1 MTAPIG
7 LHRYMRRLSPLAM
20 ALGLLGTQSIASA
33 SAVTLDFK
41 ACVETALGQNP
52 EMTVSEQRIVQA
64 EAALSEA
71 EASRMPQITASLT
84 GTRSNDAMNVFGM
97 KLGQRQATFGDFGF
111 ADIGKTGFGD
121 PSATST
127 NFGVEPR
134 DLNHPGAHNNFNS
147 RLEVKVPVWNGGRI
161 GSYEDQ
167 AQAMIAAARQGDEA
181 TQQYLTFNVYQAYE
195 GVHTARAFIEVAQQ
209 AVEAAQAYVETT
221 ENLVAQGV
229 VVRSELLSANVHL
242 SEAQTQYEQ
251 ALMEEQIALDNL
263 KMLMAM
269 DEDAEIEI
277 GARQDITLPEHTAAS
292 MSQEAISV
300 NPQLEALR
308 AQTKAKQAAIA
319 ASKADKYPSF
329 NLMARGDANDE
340 NLGFDSTSYTIAG
353 VFSWKLTDFGVTN
366 NRISR
371 ARAEASEAKAS
382 LQSKMNQTRL
392 AVKKAWRM
400 LQVAEKRVV
409 SNELAVAQ
417 AEEAQRLIMKRYKG
431 GIATMTEVLAN
442 QAQLDKARADLVKS
456 QYEKNIQKATLRL
469 ETGAMTLAR
478 M

>member
-20 ALGLLGTQSIASA
+20 ALGLLGTQGVASA
-33 SAVTLDFK
+33 STVTLDFK

-97 KLGQRQATFGDFGF
+97 KLGQRQASLGDFGF
-111 ADIGKTGFGD
+111 NDYVAGQFG
-121 PSATST
+121 AG
-127 NFGVEPR
+127 NYAVEPD
-134 DLNHPGAHNNFNS
+134 DLNYPGAHNNFNS

-181 TQQYLTFNVYQAYE
+181 TQQYLTFSVYQAYE

-242 SEAQTQYEQ
+242 SEAQTHYEQ

-353 VFSWKLTDFGVTN
+353 VLSWKLTDFGVTN
-366 NRISR
+366 HRISR

-478 M
+478 L

>member
-1 MTAPIG
+1 
-7 LHRYMRRLSPLAM
+7 MRRLSPLAM
-20 ALGLLGTQSIASA
+20 ALGLLGAQSVASA

-52 EMTVSEQRIVQA
+52 EMTVSEQRIAQA

-97 KLGQRQATFGDFGF
+97 KLGQRQANFGDFGF
-111 ADIGKTGFGD
+111 SEFDMTGGT
-121 PSATST
+121 PKSQLLAT
-127 NFGVEPR
+127 EPN

-147 RLEVKVPVWNGGRI
+147 RLEVKVPVWNGGKI

-251 ALMEEQIALDNL
+251 ALMEEQIALDSL

-269 DEDAEIEI
+269 DEDAEVEI

-292 MSQEAISV
+292 LSQEAISV

-353 VFSWKLTDFGVTN
+353 VVSWKLTDFGVTN

-371 ARAEASEAKAS
+371 ARAEAAEAKAS

-392 AVKKAWRM
+392 AVRKAWRM
-400 LQVAEKRVV
+400 LKVAEKRVV

-478 M
+478 L

>member
-1 MTAPIG
+1 
-7 LHRYMRRLSPLAM
+7 MRRLSPVAM
-20 ALGLLGTQSIASA
+20 AVGLISAQGMASA
-33 SAVTLDFK
+33 NPVTLDFE
-41 ACVETALGQNP
+41 ACVETALGKNP
-52 EMTVSEQRIVQA
+52 EMTVSQQRIVQA
-64 EAALSEA
+64 ESALAEA

-97 KLGQRQATFGDFGF
+97 KLGQRQATFADFGF
-111 ADIGKTGFGD
+111 ADFD
-121 PSATST
+121 ST
-127 NFGVEPR
+127 NPNLLSVEPD

-147 RLEVKVPVWNGGRI
+147 RLEVKLPVWNGGKI

-181 TQQYLTFNVYQAYE
+181 TQQYLTFNVYKAYE
-195 GVHTARAFIEVAQQ
+195 GVHTARAFIDVAKQ
-209 AVEAAQAYVETT
+209 AMEAAQAYVNTT
-221 ENLVAQGV
+221 ENLVEQGI

-242 SEAQTQYEQ
+242 SEAQTHYEQ

-269 DEDAEIEI
+269 DENAQIEI
-277 GARQDITLPEHTAAS
+277 GARQDITLPEHTPDS
-292 MSQEAISV
+292 LSQQAMTA

-308 AQTKAKQAAIA
+308 AQTEAKRAAIA
-319 ASKADKYPSF
+319 ASEADKYPSF

-340 NLGFDSTSYTIAG
+340 NLGFDSTSYTVAG
-353 VFSWKLTDFGVTN
+353 VVSWKLTDFGVTS
-366 NRISR
+366 NRVSR
-371 ARAEASEAKAS
+371 ARAEAEEAKAA
-382 LQSKMNQTRL
+382 LQSKTNQTRL
-392 AVKKAWRM
+392 AVRKAWRM
-400 LQVAEKRVV
+400 LKVAEKRVV

-456 QYEKNIQKATLRL
+456 QYEKNIQKAKLRL
-469 ETGAMTLAR
+469 ETGAMSLAQL
-478 M
+478 